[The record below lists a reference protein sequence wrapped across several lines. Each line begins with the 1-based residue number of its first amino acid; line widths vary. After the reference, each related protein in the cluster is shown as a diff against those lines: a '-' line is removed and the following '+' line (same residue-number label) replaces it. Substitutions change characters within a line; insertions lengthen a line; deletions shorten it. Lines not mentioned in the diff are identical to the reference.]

1 MVNIITTNI
10 MSQAAESYI
19 ENYNK
24 LKQIA
29 KTIAETDE
37 PDIDQLV
44 SLIADATEAYKNCQA
59 RIEAVEKA
67 CSISKT
73 SATV

>member
-1 MVNIITTNI
+1 MVKKLI

-29 KTIAETDE
+29 KTMAETDE

-73 SATV
+73 PATV

>member
-1 MVNIITTNI
+1 
-10 MSQAAESYI
+10 MSQTTESYI

-44 SLIADATEAYKNCQA
+44 SLIGDATLAYKNCQA